1 MSASAV
7 ATQLRPRPPSDA
19 RTWLGKAR
27 PPSAARTWREEPRPR
42 SVAAREAEDV
52 LAEVGEDQVVRDG
65 GDGVEARLAELA
77 LDVVLFGEPEAAV
90 GVEARVRGLPRRLR
104 GEQLREVRLRAAR
117 LALLE
122 EPGCLVAHQVGGLDR
137 GVCLR
142 NREWHGLVLAG

>member
-19 RTWLGKAR
+19 RTWL
-27 PPSAARTWREEPRPR
+27 EEPCLGDCPR

-77 LDVVLFGEPEAAV
+77 LDVVLLGEPEAAV

-122 EPGCLVAHQVGGLDR
+122 EPGCL
-137 GVCLR
+137 
-142 NREWHGLVLAG
+142 